1 VSHAAWVSRPAAAR
15 GQQHDD
21 VHRLAVSLLAPRH
34 SRVDQRCEGPPL
46 LQQGNYA
53 GAQAAANESRKWS
66 RLAIIIGLV
75 WYAIVLVCCVIAV
88 AAGVFSSGTSTT
100 TY

>member
-1 VSHAAWVSRPAAAR
+1 MTMSI
-15 GQQHDD
+15 
-21 VHRLAVSLLAPRH
+21 VSLFLFWPLAIPALINAAK
-34 SRVDQRCEGPPL
+34 VNPL

-53 GAQAAANESRKWS
+53 GAQMAATESRKWS

-75 WYAIVLVCCVIAV
+75 WYGLVLVCCVIAV
-88 AAGVFSSGTSTT
+88 VAGVFSSGTSTT